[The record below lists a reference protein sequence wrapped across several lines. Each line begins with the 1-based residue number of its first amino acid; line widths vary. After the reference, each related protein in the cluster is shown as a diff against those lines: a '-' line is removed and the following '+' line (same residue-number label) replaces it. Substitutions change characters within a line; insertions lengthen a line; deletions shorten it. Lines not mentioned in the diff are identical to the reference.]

1 MPAAASSRSSPSNP
15 VRLSDH
21 KDNGEAEGY
30 GDGDDDH
37 DGDLDDDDAMW
48 SCGTNF
54 HFNSHVQCW
63 TSWQFDALL
72 RNVNV
77 SPSDLPS
84 LLLCGKKKSESI
96 DRIFDVSLNISHRVQ
111 I

>member
-1 MPAAASSRSSPSNP
+1 MPASSRSFPSNP

-84 LLLCGKKKSESI
+84 LLLCGKKRVK
-96 DRIFDVSLNISHRVQ
+96 VLNI
-111 I
+111 